1 VHALNRHPAGDALL
15 AASLLVSAC
24 GSSPQPPQAME
35 GQRFGLM
42 TSLPIYRAPQAS
54 VADALRSGAGQD
66 ETRHWLRAELE
77 ADNTLAPI
85 DLLDRASLAQTDI
98 LLLIQPHALTPTE
111 YVALDEWVRG
121 GGQVFLVADLMLSGE
136 PRFALGDPR
145 NPQAIAL
152 TGPIHARWGLQ
163 LVADEG
169 GRGPQGHG
177 AHAHGKDGD
186 GAEQAMPAGPD
197 GVPVILGGTFEKR
210 PAAGGDP
217 ADCELHYEGLVAV
230 CTIGAGRAVLM
241 ADATIFESER
251 ETGEGVGIFW
261 SLLGMLGD
269 ATAD

>member
-1 VHALNRHPAGDALL
+1 MNRHPAGAALF
-15 AASLLVSAC
+15 AASLLVTAC
-24 GSSPQPPQAME
+24 ASSSQPPQAME

-66 ETRHWLRAELE
+66 ETKHWLRAELE

-121 GGQVFLVADLMLSGE
+121 GGQVFLVADPMMSGE

-152 TGPIHARWGLQ
+152 TGAIHARWGLQ
-163 LVADEG
+163 LVADKS

-177 AHAHGKDGD
+177 PHAHGKDGG
-186 GAEQAMPAGPD
+186 GAEQAVPAGPY
-197 GVPVILGGTFEKR
+197 GVPVLLGGTFERR

-217 ADCELHYEGLVAV
+217 VDCDLRYEGLVAV
-230 CTIGAGRAVLM
+230 CAIGAGQAVLM
-241 ADATIFESER
+241 ADATIFESE
-251 ETGEGVGIFW
+251 TDSGEAAGIFW
-261 SLLGMLGD
+261 SLMGMVGD
-269 ATAD
+269 APAE